1 MATID
6 NVLIAEAINA
16 TPLVH
21 QPIYVDGRRV
31 EFMDKLVASNAGHDG
46 QDVVVIA
53 LAAVQSPILPST
65 EWFLVVVLASNVP
78 AKYQRTAKAFGKW
91 LFKQK
96 SGGLAFAIDT
106 TEAHWQVQA

>member
-1 MATID
+1 M
-6 NVLIAEAINA
+6 EAIHNVMYA
-16 TPLVH
+16 KPVPTSPLH
-21 QPIYVDGRRV
+21 EQPIYVDGRRV
-31 EFMDKLVASNAGHDG
+31 ADMDRLVYSHAGHD
-46 QDVVVIA
+46 VTVIA
-53 LAAVQSPILPST
+53 CAAVQSPHLPPT

-96 SGGLAFAIDT
+96 SGGLAFAIDA